1 MAFHALAVKPDVYW
15 VGAIDWS
22 VRNFHG
28 YSTNRGSTYNAYLIL
43 DDKITLIDTVKAP
56 FAQELLERVA
66 SIVDPARIDVVIANH
81 AEPDHSGAIPA
92 VAKACPHATFYASAP
107 KGVAGL
113 TSRYGQLPCQAVRT
127 GESLSIGRRTLRFF
141 ATPMLHWPDNMV
153 TYCPEDRILYSND
166 GFGQHLATSER
177 FDDETD
183 WAVLLQEAQKYYAN
197 ILMLYGKQAQR
208 TVEAVSGLDIDLIAN
223 GHGVLYRSHVKDILA
238 AYRKWSAGETEHT
251 GAVVY
256 DTMWGS
262 TERLARTIAEAMTA
276 AGIPAKLFDLREV
289 HVSDIMTDLLTCEYL
304 AVGSPTLNNQMMPT
318 VEGFLGYFRGLSPA
332 ATRPL
337 PLAPTAGAVR
347 ASRWW
352 KRHWRRRAVPSSCPL
367 SGRWTYPP
375 KPSWKKSTRTLRPWA
390 ENRQRKRR
398 ARSDCFLPVFF
409 LSVTQ

>member
-66 SIVDPARIDVVIANH
+66 SVVDPARIDVVISNH

-92 VAKACPHATFYASAP
+92 VARACPHATFYASAP

-113 TSRYGQLPCQAVRT
+113 TSRYGQLPYQAART

-223 GHGVLYRSHVKDILA
+223 GHGVLYRSHIKDILA
-238 AYRKWSAGETEHT
+238 AYRKWSAGETGHT
-251 GAVVY
+251 GAVIY

-262 TERLARTIAEAMTA
+262 TERLARTIAEAMSA

-304 AVGSPTLNNQMMPT
+304 AVGSPTLNNQMMPS
-318 VEGFLGYFRGLSPA
+318 VEGFLGYFRGLSPRRHKAFAFGSYGWGGQSVPLVEKALEA
-332 ATRPL
+332 AGCTIVL
-337 PLAPTAGAVR
+337 P
-347 ASRWW
+347 SI
-352 KRHWRRRAVPSSCPL
+352 RAVDVPSEAQL
-367 SGRWTYPP
+367 EKIYEDV
-375 KPSWKKSTRTLRPWA
+375 KTLG
-390 ENRQRKRR
+390 
-398 ARSDCFLPVFF
+398 
-409 LSVTQ
+409 

>member
-66 SIVDPARIDVVIANH
+66 SVIDPARIDIVISNH

-92 VAKACPHATFYASAP
+92 VARACPHATFYASAP

-113 TSRYGQLPCQAVRT
+113 TSRYGQLPCQAAQT
-127 GESLSIGRRTLRFF
+127 GESISIGRRTLRFF
-141 ATPMLHWPDNMV
+141 TTPMLHWPDNMV
-153 TYCPEDRILYSND
+153 IYCPEDRILYSND

-223 GHGVLYRSHVKDILA
+223 GHGVLYRSHIKEILA
-238 AYRKWSAGETEHT
+238 AYRKWSAGETDHT

-262 TERLARTIAEAMTA
+262 TERLARTIAEAMSA

-289 HVSDIMTDLLTCEYL
+289 HISDIMTDLLTCEYL
-304 AVGSPTLNNQMMPT
+304 AVGSPTLNNQMMPS
-318 VEGFLGYFRGLSPA
+318 VEGFLGYFRGLSPRRHKAFAFGSYGWGGQSVPLVEKALEA
-332 ATRPL
+332 AGCTIAL
-337 PLAPTAGAVR
+337 PSIR
-347 ASRWW
+347 ALD
-352 KRHWRRRAVPSSCPL
+352 VPSEAQL
-367 SGRWTYPP
+367 EKIYEDV
-375 KPSWKKSTRTLRPWA
+375 KTLG
-390 ENRQRKRR
+390 
-398 ARSDCFLPVFF
+398 
-409 LSVTQ
+409 